1 MPCETEHTE
10 PYKGCGNSTKSFEST
25 IWFMIFMY
33 FVCYGFSWNNNPRK
47 YWKVHLYGLWN
58 NPFLPV
64 PVILFVVGHLDM
76 ASQFPHTKER
86 ARTGQARLFL
96 LFKRLE
102 VSETTG
108 SCHSL
113 WGRVGYHQHLAQDLK
128 TPLDSKRHSF
138 KGLKVPILTKT
149 PKCCTCS

>member
-33 FVCYGFSWNNNPRK
+33 FVCYGFSWNNNPRT
-47 YWKVHLYGLWN
+47 YWKVHLDCETIHFC
-58 NPFLPV
+58 PFQWSYLSL
-64 PVILFVVGHLDM
+64 VILTWLLSFLTQRKGL
-76 ASQFPHTKER
+76 EW
-86 ARTGQARLFL
+86 ARQDFFL
-96 LFKRLE
+96 LFEWLE
-102 VSETTG
+102 VSETSG

-113 WGRVGYHQHLAQDLK
+113 WGRVGYHQHLAQGLK

-138 KGLKVPILTKT
+138 KGLKVPILTKNT
-149 PKCCTCS
+149 